1 MSRATIYSVAAASG
15 VSPSTVSRAFTR
27 PEMVRAEVRARI
39 LEVANEMDYQPHLA
53 ARRLVTGRNNMVGV
67 LMPDITNPFF
77 PPLLRA
83 IQSASAGHGSN
94 VLLVDSGETAS
105 NEARLISQIRTQVDG
120 LVIASP
126 RSPAAS
132 LRNASRDL
140 PCVVVNRVF
149 RDVPAVVCDD
159 TRALADA
166 VRHLKELGHR
176 RIGLLSGP
184 PASWIAQQRNRAV
197 RAAATQLGLDLAVLG
212 AFPASFTGG
221 REAALELMR
230 SRTTAALAFD
240 DVMAAGVIAGLTE
253 AGWAV
258 PGDMSVI
265 GCDDVLLASMVTP
278 ALTTIT
284 APVTE
289 LGQRAVDLLWQL
301 LDDPGHDNKVVRCAS
316 SLTVRSSTAPPPAA

>member
-1 MSRATIYSVAAASG
+1 MTRATIYSIAAASG

-27 PEMVRAEVRARI
+27 PEMVRAEVRERI
-39 LEVANEMDYQPHLA
+39 LEVASQMDYQPHLA
-53 ARRLVTGRNNMVGV
+53 ARRLVTGRNNMLGV

-83 IQSASAGHGSN
+83 LQSASAAHGSG

-105 NEARLISQIRTQVDG
+105 NEARLIAQIRNQVDG

-126 RSPAAS
+126 RSQAAA
-132 LRNASRDL
+132 LKDATRNL
-140 PCVVVNRVF
+140 PCVVVNRVL

-159 TRALADA
+159 SRALGDA
-166 VRHLKELGHR
+166 VRHLKVLGHQ
-176 RIGLLSGP
+176 RIALLSGP
-184 PASWIAQQRNRAV
+184 SASWIAQQRNHAV
-197 RAAATQLGLDLAVLG
+197 QTAAAELDLDLACVG
-212 AFPASFTGG
+212 SFPASFAGG
-221 REAALELMR
+221 RQAAPELMR
-230 SRTTAALAFD
+230 SGATATLAFD

-253 AGWAV
+253 AGWVV
-258 PGDMSVI
+258 PNDMSVI

-289 LGQRAVDLLWQL
+289 IGQHAVEVLWQL
-301 LDDPGHDNKVVRCAS
+301 LDDPASQRQVIRCAS
-316 SLTVRSSTAPPPAA
+316 SLTVRSSTAPPRMA